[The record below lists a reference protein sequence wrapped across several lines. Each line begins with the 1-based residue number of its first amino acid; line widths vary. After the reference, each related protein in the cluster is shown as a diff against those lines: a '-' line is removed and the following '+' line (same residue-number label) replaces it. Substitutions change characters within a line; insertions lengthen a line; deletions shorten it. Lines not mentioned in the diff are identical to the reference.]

1 MHKTVLLAL
10 GLLVAAPALSAGIEV
25 DIELPRIDVA
35 DYRRPYVAV
44 WLERPDN
51 SVAANLAVWYDVK
64 MRNGE
69 GAKWLKD
76 IRQWW
81 RRAGRDMQV
90 PVDGVTSATRH
101 PGAHRLAFTA
111 GDAPLGELAAG
122 SYRLV
127 VEASRE
133 HGGRE
138 VLTLPFDWPPREAAV
153 REARGERE
161 LGKVAVHLKP

>member
-10 GLLVAAPALSAGIEV
+10 GLLAAAPARAAGIEI

-44 WLERPDN
+44 WVERPDN
-51 SVAANLAVWYDVK
+51 SVAANLAVWYDLK

-69 GAKWLKD
+69 GTQWLKD

-81 RRAGRDMQV
+81 RRAGRDLQV
-90 PVDGVTSATRH
+90 PVDGLTSATRP
-101 PGAHRLAFTA
+101 PGLHRLGFTA
-111 GDAPLGELAAG
+111 GAAPLGELAAG

-127 VEASRE
+127 VEAVRE

-153 REARGERE
+153 REASGERE

>member
-1 MHKTVLLAL
+1 MHKSLVLAL
-10 GLLVAAPALSAGIEV
+10 GLLVVAPAFAAGIDV

-44 WLERPDN
+44 WVERPDN

-69 GAKWLKD
+69 GTKWLKD

-81 RRAGRDMQV
+81 RRSGRELQV
-90 PVDGVTSATRH
+90 PVDGVTSATRN
-101 PGAHRLAFTA
+101 PGIHRLSFTA
-111 GDAPLGELAAG
+111 GAAPLGELAAG
-122 SYRLV
+122 QYRLV

-138 VLTLPFDWPPREAAV
+138 VVTLPFDWPPRQAAAH
-153 REARGERE
+153 EARGERE
-161 LGKVAVHLKP
+161 LGKVAVQLNP